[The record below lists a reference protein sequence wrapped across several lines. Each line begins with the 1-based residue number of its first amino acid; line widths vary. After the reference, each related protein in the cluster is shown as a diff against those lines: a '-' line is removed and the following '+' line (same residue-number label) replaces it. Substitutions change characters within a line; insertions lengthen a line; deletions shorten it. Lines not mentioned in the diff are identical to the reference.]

1 MVNTYH
7 YTLNMIKI
15 ATLAFNPF
23 GENTY
28 IIFDSTTKQCIIV
41 DAGCCNEK
49 EQQTLVSFID
59 KNELRPILALN
70 THAHID
76 HVCGVEFVKSK
87 WGVEFALHAQDLPLL
102 EAVPSY
108 AQSMGFRVDTVP
120 VVEVDLSDGMELKLG
135 QSTIRIIH
143 TPGHTPG
150 HVSVYLPEEKTLL
163 TGDTLFK
170 ESIGRTDL
178 PGGDYPTLMRSIFEK
193 IVPLGGDTTVFP
205 GHGPKTDLAHEMM
218 YNPFLTEA
226 VNGEIN
232 YK

>member
-1 MVNTYH
+1 
-7 YTLNMIKI
+7 MIKI
-15 ATLAFNPF
+15 AALTFNPF

-28 IIFDSTTKQCIIV
+28 VIFDDTTKQCIIV
-41 DAGCCNEK
+41 DAGCYNKK
-49 EQQTLVSFID
+49 EEQTLVNFIT
-59 KNELRPILALN
+59 KNDLRPIMALN

-76 HVCGVEFVKSK
+76 HVCGVDFVKNNWK
-87 WGVEFALHAQDLPLL
+87 VPFALHAQDIELL
-102 EAVPSY
+102 QAVPSY
-108 AQSMGFRVDTVP
+108 AQSMGFTVDVAP
-120 VVEVDLSDGMELKLG
+120 QVEIELSNNQEIKLG
-135 QSTIRIIH
+135 ENIIKIIH

-150 HVSVYLPEEKTLL
+150 HISVYLPVEKTLL

-178 PGGDYPTLMRSIFEK
+178 PGGDYPTIMRSIFEQ
-193 IVPLGGDTTVFP
+193 IVPLGGSTVILP
-205 GHGPKTDLAHEMM
+205 GHGPSSDLAHEMM

>member
-1 MVNTYH
+1 
-7 YTLNMIKI
+7 MIKI
-15 ATLAFNPF
+15 ANLTFNPF

-28 IIFDSTTKQCIIV
+28 VIFDTSTKQCIIV

-59 KNELRPILALN
+59 KNELSPILALN

-76 HVCGVEFVKSK
+76 HVCGVDFVKRN
-87 WGVEFALHAQDLPLL
+87 WDVPFALHPLDMPLL
-102 EAVPSY
+102 ESVPSY
-108 AQSMGFRVDTVP
+108 AQSMGFAIDTVP
-120 VVEVDLSDGMELKLG
+120 QVEIDLSEKTEFQLG
-135 QSTIRIIH
+135 DSIIKIIH

-150 HVSVYLPEEKTLL
+150 HVSIHLPTEKTLL

-178 PGGDYPTLMRSIFEK
+178 PGGDYPTIMRSIFEQ
-193 IVPLGGDTTVFP
+193 IMPLGGDTTILP
-205 GHGPKTDLAHEMM
+205 GHGPKSDLAHEMM
-218 YNPFLTEA
+218 YNPFITEA